1 MKEIVINK
9 DYPKSLEEFKEI
21 VKDTTRDDLIRGL
34 YDISQQALE
43 FQTELQDAND
53 SIVWWKNRYEA
64 QCKINDRKTK
74 DIETLQNDLDRAN
87 SKLKEQTE
95 RNLRAIEFI
104 NINSDVTELLNI
116 LEGEVK

>member
-1 MKEIVINK
+1 MIEIVMNK
-9 DYPKSLEEFKEI
+9 NYPKSLEEFKEI
-21 VKDTTRDDLIRGL
+21 VKDTTRDDLVQGL

-43 FQTELQDAND
+43 FQTELQNA
-53 SIVWWKNRYEA
+53 
-64 QCKINDRKTK
+64 
-74 DIETLQNDLDRAN
+74 LDRAN
-87 SKLKEQTE
+87 SKLKEQIE